1 MMLST
6 GQGEPLRRRQMNV
19 TVIRFI
25 PSAPGMF
32 AFQAIEALVQV
43 RFHSI
48 ARGEV
53 SIWECESYRLVGR
66 QRNNTTVASVHTRGH

>member
-19 TVIRFI
+19 TVTRFI
-25 PSAPGMF
+25 SSAPSMF
-32 AFQAIEALVQV
+32 ASQAVEAVDQV

-53 SIWECESYRLVGR
+53 STWECESYRLVGR
-66 QRNNTTVASVHTRGH
+66 QRNNIPVASVHIRGH